1 MFLFSRFILRQVARD
16 PVRTAI
22 TALGVA
28 LGVAVVVAV
37 RMANDSSVR
46 GFSAALEAM
55 SGHAGL
61 EVQGSATGVPE
72 ATLAGLGWLR
82 EYGSV
87 SPVLEGDAVARVPG
101 PAFRSAAGRR
111 PEDAPDSPP
120 AGSPG
125 ERDAGLV
132 RILGIDILRDRAL
145 RDYQLLDLTGTSRQP
160 TSQEF
165 LGLLS
170 EPRAV
175 VVTARFAARH
185 GLTVGDGFSL
195 VVDDTVRPVVV
206 RGLLRDEGPGRAL
219 DGNLMVMDIAAA
231 QWMFGRI
238 GWVDRVEIRLA
249 ADGPIER
256 TLDAVAGR
264 LPDGLS
270 VQRPSRRGE
279 QVERMLAAFHLNLT
293 ALSLVALLV
302 GLFLV
307 YNTIAV
313 SVVSRREEI
322 GALRALGVTRAQVLG
337 LFLGEAA
344 VLAAVGTAL
353 GLLLGRG
360 LAWSALTLTSA
371 TVSTLYIATAA
382 AAPALDRGHVLLGI
396 AVGVPL
402 SLAAAAIPALEAA
415 RVSPLAALR
424 GADRLGSRYRVPLGT
439 VGIALGLIGLA
450 AWCARWE
457 PVNGLP
463 LGGYAA
469 ALALVFAAA
478 FLVPA
483 VLYTLGRAGRVVL
496 PRLLGVEGMLANSN
510 LAGAIPRLAVSV
522 AALAV
527 ALAMMVAIAIMVA
540 SFRDTVVY
548 WVGQTL
554 QADLYLG
561 PATRNRG
568 ARGASLS
575 PEVEAIVGAHP
586 AVAVVDHLRALTV
599 TVDGVPVQL
608 NAHDVRALAERGYL
622 GFKAP
627 AGAGP
632 ARIAAIADRREV
644 LVSESFSVKHRLGV
658 GDQVRLPVA
667 RGEPTFRIAGVFYDY
682 SNDRGVIVMDAGT
695 FARAFGERPPSG
707 LAVFLVPG
715 ADAEEVR
722 AALGAALPPDRR
734 VYIYTNAGLR
744 QEVLRIFDATFTITY
759 ALQLVAIVV
768 AMMGVAGT
776 LVTLV
781 IERRHEL
788 AVLRLIGADRGQ
800 VRRLVVIEAALL
812 GAVSQALGLG
822 VGILLSLVL
831 IYVVNLQSFGWT
843 IQFHVPVAALATM
856 SVLVLVATA
865 LAGLY
870 PAHRASQLRV
880 AEQVAEE

>member
-1 MFLFSRFILRQVARD
+1 VFLFSRFILRQAARD
-16 PVRTAI
+16 PLRTLV
-22 TALGVA
+22 TVGGVA

-55 SGHAGL
+55 SGRAGL
-61 EVQGSATGVPE
+61 EVLGSAAGVPE
-72 ATLAGLGWLR
+72 TTLAGLGWLR
-82 EYGSV
+82 DYGSA
-87 SPVLEGDAVARVPG
+87 SPVIEGDAIARVP
-101 PAFRSAAGRR
+101 ATR
-111 PEDAPDSPP
+111 P
-120 AGSPG
+120 AGETARRAEHG
-125 ERDAGLV
+125 AARADGTGTERDAGLV

-145 RDYQLLDLTGTSRQP
+145 RDYNLLDLSGTNRQP

-165 LGLLS
+165 LALLS

-185 GLTVGDGFSL
+185 GLAVGDGFSL

-238 GWVDRVEIRLA
+238 GWVDRVELRLDDEA
-249 ADGPIER
+249 RIAQ
-256 TLDAVAGR
+256 TLDAVAAR
-264 LPDGLS
+264 LPGGLS

-302 GLFLV
+302 GVFLV

-337 LFLGEAA
+337 LFLGEATA
-344 VLAAVGTAL
+344 VAVCGTAL
-353 GLLLGRG
+353 GLLLGRA
-360 LAWSALTLTSA
+360 LAWGALTLTSA
-371 TVSTLYIATAA
+371 TVSTLYVATAA
-382 AAPALDRGHVLLGI
+382 APPALGADHVLLGVI
-396 AVGVPL
+396 VGLPL
-402 SLAAAAIPALEAA
+402 SLAAAAVPAREAA

-424 GADRLGSRYRVPLGT
+424 GADRLDSRYRAPVRS
-439 VGIALGLIGLA
+439 VVVALGLLALA
-450 AWCARWE
+450 AWCARRD
-457 PVNGLP
+457 PVGGLP

-469 ALALVFAAA
+469 AFALVFAAA

-483 VLYTLGRAGRVVL
+483 VLYVLGRSGRVLL
-496 PRLLGVEGMLANSN
+496 PPVFGVEGLLANSN

-522 AALAV
+522 AALSV
-527 ALAMMVAIAIMVA
+527 ALAMMVAITIMVA
-540 SFRDTVVY
+540 SFRETVVY

-554 QADLYLG
+554 QADLYVG

-568 ARGASLS
+568 VRVASLS
-575 PEVEAIVGAHP
+575 PEVEAIATAHP
-586 AVAVVDHLRALTV
+586 AVATIDRLRTLMV
-599 TVDGVPVQL
+599 TLNGLPVQL
-608 NAHDVRALAERGYL
+608 NAHDVGTLARRGRL

-627 AGAGP
+627 AGAG
-632 ARIAAIADRREV
+632 AGSIAAIAGRDEV
-644 LVSESFSVKHRLGV
+644 LVSESLSVKHRLGV
-658 GDQVRLPVA
+658 GDHVRLPVA
-667 RGEPTFRIAGVFYDY
+667 HGETSFLIAGVFYDY
-682 SNDRGVIVMDAGT
+682 SSDRGVIVMDAAT
-695 FARAFGERPPSG
+695 FARAFGDRPPSG
-707 LAVFLVPG
+707 LALYLRPG
-715 ADAEEVR
+715 ADAEDVR
-722 AALGAALPPDRR
+722 AAIGAALPRDRR
-734 VYIYTNAGLR
+734 VQLYTNAGLR

-781 IERRHEL
+781 IERRREL
-788 AVLRLIGADRGQ
+788 AVLRLIGADRRQ
-800 VRRLVVIEAALL
+800 VRRLVVIEAVLL
-812 GAVSQALGLG
+812 GAVSQGLGLV
-822 VGILLSLVL
+822 VGTLLSLVL
-831 IYVVNLQSFGWT
+831 IYVINLQSFGWT
-843 IQFHVPVAALATM
+843 IRFHLPVASLALM
-856 SVLVLVATA
+856 NVLVLAATA

-870 PAHRASQLRV
+870 PAHRASRLRV
-880 AEQVAEE
+880 VDQVAEE